1 MNTILKYLG
10 VILVLLGVVC
20 LVVYKFA
27 MPENALLVAGLALEV
42 LGFFAHVLINKK
54 LS

>member
-1 MNTILKYLG
+1 MNNLLKYLG
-10 VILVLLGVVC
+10 VILLLLGVVC

-27 MPENALLVAGLALEV
+27 VPQNGLLVAGLALELV
-42 LGFFAHVLINKK
+42 GIAAHVFLNKK